1 MAGTSPETNGVN
13 SWKGTIFYAFVRAHS
28 NQGCWKP
35 FWMCWGGVW
44 VFTPF
49 PPLPT
54 WSKTKLPLPGPAYS
68 SIQDAL
74 TEQLLWARGLGEMD
88 ERKVHSYVLFVEN
101 EPNDNYSKNT
111 QVLDSLSI
119 WSVHAKYTALWV
131 RFLGWNYILLYHE
144 CMTLDKLPNF
154 WLPQFSQDINSPNFM
169 ILFILS
175 IWCPAHRKHSIKLRD
190 VEKGEDSPQASST
203 W

>member
-1 MAGTSPETNGVN
+1 MNGVN

-74 TEQLLWARGLGEMD
+74 IEQLLWARGLGEMD

-111 QVLDSLSI
+111 QVLDSLSPYDQCMQSTQPYESDFWVETI
-119 WSVHAKYTALWV
+119 SYSIMSVWLWTSCLTSGCLS
-131 RFLGWNYILLYHE
+131 F
-144 CMTLDKLPNF
+144 
-154 WLPQFSQDINSPNFM
+154 
-169 ILFILS
+169 LS
-175 IWCPAHRKHSIKLRD
+175 ILIVPISWYYSY
-190 VEKGEDSPQASST
+190 
-203 W
+203 